1 MAIKWTLEITNFYI
15 AKSSVTNN
23 ILCLSNSKVYY
34 GKETQYNKNCYTN
47 IVNTYCQSLGPLLY
61 QMLCHNPGPQ
71 ICESDTFSPSIVTLE
86 PTF

>member
-1 MAIKWTLEITNFYI
+1 MGKKLNIKKL
-15 AKSSVTNN
+15 
-23 ILCLSNSKVYY
+23 
-34 GKETQYNKNCYTN
+34 CYTN

-71 ICESDTFSPSIVTLE
+71 ICESDTFSPSIVTLG